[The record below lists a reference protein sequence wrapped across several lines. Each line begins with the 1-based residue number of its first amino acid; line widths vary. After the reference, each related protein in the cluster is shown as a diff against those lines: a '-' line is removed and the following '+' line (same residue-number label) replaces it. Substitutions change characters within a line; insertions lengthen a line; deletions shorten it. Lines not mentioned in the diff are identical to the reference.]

1 MPCLRHAE
9 LHDSGH
15 SMLVLLLAAL
25 LVLLNIPSKAG
36 GGGNKYGMPEAA
48 AVKGAAPAAPATPAQ
63 GFGAVPP
70 QDQQQPRVQPEQ
82 PSQGNLFGKQ

>member
-1 MPCLRHAE
+1 
-9 LHDSGH
+9 
-15 SMLVLLLAAL
+15 
-25 LVLLNIPSKAG
+25 
-36 GGGNKYGMPEAA
+36 MPEAA

-70 QDQQQPRVQPEQ
+70 QVQQQPQVQPEQ

>member
-36 GGGNKYGMPEAA
+36 GNKYGMPEAA
-48 AVKGAAPAAPATPAQ
+48 AVKGAAPAAPAQ

-70 QDQQQPRVQPEQ
+70 QVQQQPQVQPEQ
-82 PSQGNLFGKQ
+82 PSQDNLFGKQ

>member
-36 GGGNKYGMPEAA
+36 GNKYGMPEAA

-70 QDQQQPRVQPEQ
+70 QVQQQPQVQPEQ